1 MRSVTISKG
10 KKPLTFNEIEA
21 VQFVAQFLEVSEYE
35 VFQLA
40 FNDWYGKRMNNMT
53 MDYRFENYLDEMT
66 MDYRFENYLDE
77 DVVPFWVWTFAKGV
91 IKKYEKDE
99 VFPVDYGIEPMVLT
113 RSQKIWGWFIVVGVG
128 LFALLFSLL
137 ARTVQP

>member
-53 MDYRFENYLDEMT
+53 MDYRFENYLDET
-66 MDYRFENYLDE
+66 NGPNQVPENMG
-77 DVVPFWVWTFAKGV
+77 VVYCRGRWPLCPF
-91 IKKYEKDE
+91 
-99 VFPVDYGIEPMVLT
+99 
-113 RSQKIWGWFIVVGVG
+113 
-128 LFALLFSLL
+128 
-137 ARTVQP
+137 VQPSC

>member
-53 MDYRFENYLDEMT
+53 MDYL
-66 MDYRFENYLDE
+66 FENYLDE

-91 IKKYEKDE
+91 IKKYENDE
-99 VFPVDYGIEPMVLT
+99 VLKVDYGIEPKVLN
-113 RSQKIWGWFIVVGVG
+113 RSQKIKGWLIVVGVAA
-128 LFALLFSLL
+128 FALLFSLL

>member
-1 MRSVTISKG
+1 MRSVTITKG

-53 MDYRFENYLDEMT
+53 MDYRFENYLDE
-66 MDYRFENYLDE
+66 

-91 IKKYEKDE
+91 IQKYEKDE
-99 VFPVDYGIEPMVLT
+99 VVPIDYGIEPTVLT
-113 RSQKIWGWFIVVGVG
+113 KSQKIKGWLIVIGVG

>member
-40 FNDWYGKRMNNMT
+40 FNDWYGKRMNN
-53 MDYRFENYLDEMT
+53 MT

>member
-53 MDYRFENYLDEMT
+53 MDYL
-66 MDYRFENYLDE
+66 FENYLDE

-99 VFPVDYGIEPMVLT
+99 VFPADYGIEPMVLN
-113 RSQKIWGWFIVVGVG
+113 RSQKIKGWLIVVGVAA
-128 LFALLFSLL
+128 FALLFSLL